1 MFRHNFWI
9 ISIIVKLILFGALT
23 YYVNKVKNCID
34 SADASGIKENFKAVE
49 ITTYVI
55 VLFNY
60 GLFALKYINPVN
72 DKKNVSAQPQ
82 TCGLSYV
89 NLSLVLVL
97 LSFVWQTK
105 SALLVAEKNPVPIS
119 FLADNFKLTEN
130 ISYILLIFNILTSGI
145 IFLFNNKKNESGSS
159 KINISPRSKNY

>member
-1 MFRHNFWI
+1 MFHHNFWI
-9 ISIIVKLILFGALT
+9 ISVIVKLILFGALT

-60 GLFALKYINPVN
+60 GLFALKYINTGN
-72 DKKNVSAQPQ
+72 DKKSVSLQPQ
-82 TCGLSYV
+82 NCGLSYV

-105 SALLVAEKNPVPIS
+105 AALVVSEKNPVPIS
-119 FLADNFKLTEN
+119 FLSDNFKLTEN
-130 ISYILLIFNILTSGI
+130 ISYILLIFNVLTSGI
-145 IFLFNNKKNESGSS
+145 IFLFNKKNESGG